1 MLPALIRYAASHK
14 GDPFEY
20 MVGTTDNARGEEL
33 AKLCKKEFGVPP
45 MCIFQLGSAVA
56 SNTGPDAIAIAFL
69 GKPRQR

>member
-1 MLPALIRYAASHK
+1 MKFAKEHRGEEP
-14 GDPFEY
+14 EY

-56 SNTGPDAIAIAFL
+56 SNTGPDAIAIL